1 MRKMSEAGKYLAI
14 PDQPRFSCLLLS
26 FPSVLLV
33 EWSGSAGLCFLV
45 ALLILKQRE
54 LWSLLEPFL
63 LFNLKLF
70 DTFLGSRQFLWRCSP
85 QFVDNKLSDLAPHSE
100 VRGVRSL
107 FPLDLL
113 AFHRCIRLC
122 STEDVSTKLFRVHPI
137 GDFLARRELL
147 QRLDVVFCEATIQA
161 LVASI
166 GKIGMVGACDHTGFV
181 SSLREFSVIEAELC
195 AVDEALFVF

>member
-54 LWSLLEPFL
+54 LWSLLEPF
-63 LFNLKLF
+63 
-70 DTFLGSRQFLWRCSP
+70 
-85 QFVDNKLSDLAPHSE
+85 LSDLAPHSE

-166 GKIGMVGACDHTGFV
+166 DKKSAWSERVTTPA
-181 SSLREFSVIEAELC
+181 S
-195 AVDEALFVF
+195 